1 MMCHDT
7 RSAGG
12 RLAQIMEEIR
22 TEIVLWFSAVIAIGL
37 VALVWSA
44 DKFVDGASAIAQR
57 AGLTPMMIGLTIV
70 SVGTSA
76 PEILISVMSAWSGSG
91 ELAVGNAL
99 GSNIANVGLV
109 LGITLLVKSIHLN
122 KSTTFIDLP
131 LLVLVVIVTAALLFD
146 LTLSSGDSLV
156 LLAALGLFFLHI
168 IRNGQ
173 HASLESE
180 TTPIPSLSPL
190 TAWLTFLGGL
200 GLLIASSRALV
211 WAASQIA
218 AALGVSELLI
228 GLTIVAVG
236 TSLPELAAS
245 VVSALKGQ
253 ADMAIG
259 AIIGSNM
266 FNLLLVLAIP
276 GFWGTLILQAEVI
289 DRDLVAVFV
298 TTLVLA
304 LAALSGWNRQS
315 GSSTLTRST
324 GAVLLAL
331 YVAYYFWLF
340 ATP

>member
-1 MMCHDT
+1 M
-7 RSAGG
+7 
-12 RLAQIMEEIR
+12 
-22 TEIVLWFSAVIAIGL
+22 LWFSAVIVIGL

-146 LTLSSGDSLV
+146 LTLSRGDSLV